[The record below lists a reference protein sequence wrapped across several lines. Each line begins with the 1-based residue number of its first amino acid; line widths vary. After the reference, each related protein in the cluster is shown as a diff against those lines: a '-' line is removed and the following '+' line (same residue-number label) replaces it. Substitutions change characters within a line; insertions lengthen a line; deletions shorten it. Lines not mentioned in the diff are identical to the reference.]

1 MPEKIRSV
9 HLEDVRDD
17 HLAALSISAALTR
30 AYLPTVLDDEGR
42 AKDQP
47 AVLNGQLWPLRAEE
61 HPTAAMDA
69 DLAALTEAGV
79 LCRYRVGEQALLH
92 DPSWK
97 ERQKPSRALASALPP
112 CPLHDRSFDEAIAE
126 TMSRFTE
133 QVNTFVGAATSRI
146 DSRRIEDSVTRLVED
161 ITYLMDPE
169 KAAARGQKVRKIFEK
184 LSTSDKADEAA
195 GKPDDEAT
203 AG

>member
-1 MPEKIRSV
+1 VPEKVRSV

-17 HLAALSISAALTR
+17 QLAALPLSAAFTW

-47 AVLNGQLWPLRAEE
+47 AVLNGQLWPLRAED
-61 HPTAAMDA
+61 HPTAAMEA
-69 DLAALTEAGV
+69 DLGALAEAGV
-79 LCRYRVGEQALLH
+79 LCRYRVGEQPLLH

-133 QVNTFVGAATSRI
+133 QVNTFVGAAASRI
-146 DSRRIEDSVTRLVED
+146 DSKRIEDSVTRLVED

-184 LSTSDKADEAA
+184 LSSD
-195 GKPDDEAT
+195 KPDDEVA

>member
-1 MPEKIRSV
+1 VPEKIRSV
-9 HLEDVRDD
+9 HLDDVRDE
-17 HLAALSISAALTR
+17 HLAALPLSAALTR
-30 AYLPTVLDDEGR
+30 VYLPTVLDDEGR

-69 DLAALTEAGV
+69 DLAALHDAG
-79 LCRYRVGEQALLH
+79 LICRYRVGEQALLH
-92 DPSWK
+92 EPNWR
-97 ERQKPSRALASALPP
+97 ERQKPSRSTASVLPS
-112 CPLHDRSFDEAIAE
+112 CPQHDRSFDEAIAE

-133 QVNTFVGAATSRI
+133 QVNTFVGAAASRI
-146 DSRRIEDSVTRLVED
+146 DSKRIEDSVTRLVED

-184 LSTSDKADEAA
+184 LATDRPENGAAA
-195 GKPDDEAT
+195 G
-203 AG
+203 

>member
-1 MPEKIRSV
+1 MTVPEKIRSV
-9 HLEDVRDD
+9 HLEDARDE
-17 HLAALSISAALTR
+17 HLAALPLTAALTWV
-30 AYLPTVLDDEGR
+30 YLPTVLDDEGR

-47 AVLNGQLWPLRAEE
+47 AVLNGQLWPLRADD
-61 HPTAAMDA
+61 HPTATMDA
-69 DLAALTEAGV
+69 DLTALTDAGL
-79 LCRYRVGEQALLH
+79 LCRYRVGEQAVVH
-92 DPSWK
+92 EPNWK
-97 ERQKPSRALASALPP
+97 ERQKPSRAVASTLPP

-126 TMSRFTE
+126 TMTKFTE

-146 DSRRIEDSVTRLVED
+146 DSKRIEDSVTRLVED

-184 LSTSDKADEAA
+184 LNTD
-195 GKPDDEAT
+195 KPDDGPP